1 MAATPEKKVKKC
13 ITDQLKKL
21 GAYYFCP
28 MSGGFGK
35 SGVPDI
41 IVCFRGYF
49 VAIEAKAGK
58 NTTTELQERNL
69 KEIREAGG
77 IAVVVNESNMHN
89 ITNLLQVL
97 PEPEGHDGAG
107 SWRYQVQPR

>member
-1 MAATPEKKVKKC
+1 MAATPEKKVKQCVTK
-13 ITDQLKKL
+13 QLKALK
-21 GAYYFCP
+21 AYYFYP
-28 MSGGFGK
+28 MSGGWGK

-41 IVCFRGYF
+41 ICCFRGYF
-49 VAIEAKAGK
+49 VAIECKAGK

-77 IAVVVNESNMHN
+77 IAVVVNEDNMHN
-89 ITNLLQVL
+89 ISSLLQVL

-107 SWRYQVQPR
+107 SWRYQVQPS

>member
-1 MAATPEKKVKKC
+1 MSMTPEKKVKKC
-13 ITDQLKKL
+13 VTDQLKKI

-49 VAIEAKAGK
+49 VAIECKAGK
-58 NTTTELQERNL
+58 NTTTKLQEMQL
-69 KEIREAGG
+69 QEIREASG
-77 IAVVVNESNMHN
+77 IAVVVNEDNMHN
-89 ITNLLQVL
+89 VTNLLQVL
-97 PEPEGHDGAG
+97 PTPEGHIDG
-107 SWRYQVQPR
+107 SVRYTLY